1 MLNIQITS
9 PTIYVSRFSLF
20 MFILFVQVLFPL
32 FDMTMPMLSYFDI
45 DKHNTG
51 YRQETDAGITTFFTL
66 SYIIIVNPAI
76 LAAAGIPKGASMTA
90 TILTSIFGTLL
101 MGVYAKRPFAVA
113 PYMGENAFVAYT
125 VVQTLGYSWQTA
137 MAAIF
142 ISGILFTLITIGGL
156 RQWLAEAIPSS
167 LKHSFSVGIGL
178 FLAFLGLNDMGIVT
192 LGVPGAPVQLAN
204 IAKLPVLLSLGGL
217 LLTAVLLIRRITG
230 ALLVGMAVTTA
241 AFLLT
246 RLVPLPSGVFS
257 MPPSIEPIF
266 MKINM
271 QGALTWGF
279 VGVIISV
286 LVMDFV
292 DTMGTLFGL
301 SSRANLLDENDNLP
315 DIEKPMLVDAL
326 STIAASLFGTT
337 TAGVYI
343 ESAAGI
349 EQGGKTGFTAIVV
362 AALFALALFF
372 SPLLTIVPPFAYG
385 PPMVVVGMFMMQSVT
400 KMDFSDYSELL
411 PAFLTIVLM
420 IFTFNIGVGITAGFI
435 AWVLLKLFTGKVSEV
450 RTGMWILA
458 LLSLSFYLFYPYH

>member
-1 MLNIQITS
+1 MRT
-9 PTIYVSRFSLF
+9 
-20 MFILFVQVLFPL
+20 
-32 FDMTMPMLSYFDI
+32 YFDF
-45 DKHNTG
+45 DRHQTS
-51 YRQETDAGITTFFTL
+51 YRQETLAGITTFFTL
-66 SYIIIVNPAI
+66 AYIIIVNPAI

-156 RQWLAEAIPSS
+156 RRWLAEAIPAS

-178 FLAFLGLNDMGIVT
+178 FLAFIGLNDMGVVA

-217 LLTAVLLIRRITG
+217 LLTAILLIKKVTG
-230 ALLVGMAVTTA
+230 ALLIGMTVTTV

-246 RLVPLPSGVFS
+246 GLVPLPTALFS
-257 MPPSIEPIF
+257 LPPSIEPIF
-266 MKINM
+266 MKIDM

-301 SSRANLLDENDNLP
+301 SSRANLLDEDDNLP
-315 DIEKPMLVDAL
+315 EIHKPMLVDAL

-337 TAGVYI
+337 TAGVFI

-349 EQGGKTGFTAIVV
+349 EQGGKTGFTALVV

-372 SPLLTIVPPFAYG
+372 SPILTIVPPFAYG
-385 PPMVVVGMFMMQSVT
+385 PVLLLVGMFMMQSVT
-400 KMDFSDYSELL
+400 KFNFTDYSELL

-435 AWVLLKLFTGKVSEV
+435 AFVLLKLLSGKIHEV
-450 RTGMWILA
+450 RSGMWILA
-458 LLSLSFYLFYPYH
+458 LLSLTFYLFYPYH

>member
-1 MLNIQITS
+1 
-9 PTIYVSRFSLF
+9 
-20 MFILFVQVLFPL
+20 MFILQKRNRYPT
-32 FDMTMPMLSYFDI
+32 MTLRSYFEFDR
-45 DKHNTG
+45 HGTN
-51 YRQETDAGITTFFTL
+51 YRQETIAGITTFFTL

-90 TILTSIFGTLL
+90 TIVTSIFGTLL
-101 MGVYAKRPFAVA
+101 MGLYAKRPFAVA
-113 PYMGENAFVAYT
+113 PYMGENAFIAYT

-142 ISGILFTLITIGGL
+142 IGGVLFTLITIGGL

-167 LKHSFSVGIGL
+167 LKHSFSGGIGL
-178 FLAFLGLNDMGIVT
+178 FLAFLGLSEMGIVT
-192 LGVPGAPVQLAN
+192 LGVPGAPVQLGN
-204 IAKLPVLLSLGGL
+204 IGQLPVLLSLGGL
-217 LLTAVLLIRRITG
+217 LLTAVLLIQRVTG
-230 ALLVGMAVTTA
+230 AILVGMAVTTS

-246 RLVPLPSGVFS
+246 GLVPLPATAFS

-266 MKINM
+266 MKIDL

-279 VGVIISV
+279 ASVIISV

-301 SSRANLLDENDNLP
+301 SSRANLLDEHDNLP
-315 DIEKPMLVDAL
+315 EIEKPMLVDAL

-349 EQGGKTGFTAIVV
+349 EQGGKTGFTALVV
-362 AALFALALFF
+362 AALFGLALFF
-372 SPLLTIVPPFAYG
+372 SPLLTIVPPYAYG
-385 PPMVVVGMFMMQSVT
+385 PVLVVVGMFMLQSVT
-400 KMDFSDYSELL
+400 KMDFTDFSELL
-411 PAFLTIVLM
+411 PAFLTIALM

-435 AWVLLKLFTGKVSEV
+435 AYVLLKLFTGRVREV
-450 RTGMWILA
+450 RGGMWILA
-458 LLSLSFYLFYPYH
+458 GLSFTFYLFYPYH

>member
-1 MLNIQITS
+1 MT
-9 PTIYVSRFSLF
+9 
-20 MFILFVQVLFPL
+20 ILFFRSLLPL
-32 FDMTMPMLSYFDI
+32 FANIMQTYFNF
-45 DKHNTG
+45 DKHGTS
-51 YRQETDAGITTFFTL
+51 YRQETLAGITTFFTL
-66 SYIIIVNPAI
+66 SYIIVVNPAI
-76 LAAAGIPKGASMTA
+76 LAAAGIPKDASMTA

-113 PYMGENAFVAYT
+113 PYMGENAFIAYT
-125 VVQTLGYSWQTA
+125 VVHTLGYSWQTA

-142 ISGILFTLITIGGL
+142 ISGVLFTLITLGGL
-156 RQWLAEAIPSS
+156 RQWLAKAIPST

-178 FLAFLGLNDMGIVT
+178 FLAFLGLNDMGIIT

-217 LLTAVLLIRRITG
+217 LITSVLLIQRVTG
-230 ALLVGMAVTTA
+230 AILAGMAITTS

-246 RLVPLPSGVFS
+246 GLTPLPASVFS
-257 MPPSIEPIF
+257 MPPSVEPIF
-266 MKINM
+266 MKINV

-279 VGVIISV
+279 AGVISSV

-301 SSRANLLDENDNLP
+301 SSRANLLDDEDNLP
-315 DIEKPMLVDAL
+315 EIEKPMLVDAL
-326 STIAASLFGTT
+326 STIAASMFGTT

-362 AALFALALFF
+362 AAFFALALFF
-372 SPLLTIVPPFAYG
+372 APILTIVPSYAYG
-385 PPMVVVGMFMMQSVT
+385 PALVVVGMFMMQSVT
-400 KMDFSDYSELL
+400 KFNFDDYSELL

-420 IFTFNIGVGITAGFI
+420 IFTFNIGVGMTAGFI
-435 AWVLLKLFTGKVSEV
+435 AYVVLKLFTGKVREV
-450 RTGMWILA
+450 NSGMWILA
-458 LLSLSFYLFYPYH
+458 LLSFTFYLFYPYH

>member
-1 MLNIQITS
+1 
-9 PTIYVSRFSLF
+9 
-20 MFILFVQVLFPL
+20 
-32 FDMTMPMLSYFDI
+32 MTMTIRSYFNFDR
-45 DKHNTG
+45 HNTG
-51 YRQETDAGITTFFTL
+51 YRQETVAGITTFFTL

-90 TILTSIFGTLL
+90 TILTAIFGTLL
-101 MGVYAKRPFAVA
+101 MGIYAKRPFAVA
-113 PYMGENAFVAYT
+113 PYMGENAFIAYT

-142 ISGILFTLITIGGL
+142 ISGILFTLITLGGL

-167 LKHSFSVGIGL
+167 LKHSFSAGIGL
-178 FLAFLGLNDMGIVT
+178 FLAFLGLNDMGVVT

-217 LLTAVLLIRRITG
+217 LITAVMLIRKITG
-230 ALLVGMAVTTA
+230 ALLAGMAITTV
-241 AFLLT
+241 AFLVT
-246 RLVPLPSGVFS
+246 GLVPLPSALFS

-266 MKINM
+266 MKINL

-279 VGVIISV
+279 AGVIISV

-315 DIEKPMLVDAL
+315 EIEKPMLVDAL

-349 EQGGKTGFTAIVV
+349 EQGGKTGFTAIIV

-385 PPMVVVGMFMMQSVT
+385 PAMLVVGMFMMQSVT

-435 AWVLLKLFTGKVSEV
+435 VYVLLKLFTGKVTEV

-458 LLSLSFYLFYPYH
+458 LLSLTFYLFYPYH

>member
-1 MLNIQITS
+1 M
-9 PTIYVSRFSLF
+9 TIAMR
-20 MFILFVQVLFPL
+20 
-32 FDMTMPMLSYFDI
+32 SYFNFDR
-45 DKHNTG
+45 HNTG
-51 YRQETDAGITTFFTL
+51 YRQETVAGITTFFTL

-90 TILTSIFGTLL
+90 TILSAIFGTLL
-101 MGVYAKRPFAVA
+101 MGIYAKRPFAVA
-113 PYMGENAFVAYT
+113 PYMGENAFIAYT

-142 ISGILFTLITIGGL
+142 ISGILFTLITLGGL

-217 LLTAVLLIRRITG
+217 LLTAVMLIRKITG
-230 ALLVGMAVTTA
+230 ALLAGMAITTM
-241 AFLLT
+241 AFLVT
-246 RLVPLPSGVFS
+246 GLVPLPSALFS

-266 MKINM
+266 MKINL

-279 VGVIISV
+279 AGVIISV

-301 SSRANLLDENDNLP
+301 SSRANLLDKNDNLP
-315 DIEKPMLVDAL
+315 EIEKPMLVDAL

-385 PPMVVVGMFMMQSVT
+385 PAMLVVGMFMMQSVT

-435 AWVLLKLFTGKVSEV
+435 VYVLLKLFTGKVTEV

-458 LLSLSFYLFYPYH
+458 LLSLTFYLFYPYH

>member
-1 MLNIQITS
+1 MRT
-9 PTIYVSRFSLF
+9 
-20 MFILFVQVLFPL
+20 
-32 FDMTMPMLSYFDI
+32 YFDF
-45 DKHNTG
+45 DRHQTS
-51 YRQETDAGITTFFTL
+51 YRQETLAGITTFFTL
-66 SYIIIVNPAI
+66 AYIIIVNPAI

-156 RQWLAEAIPSS
+156 RRWLAEAIPAS

-178 FLAFLGLNDMGIVT
+178 FLAFIGLNDMGVVA

-217 LLTAVLLIRRITG
+217 LLTAILLIKKVTG
-230 ALLVGMAVTTA
+230 ALLIGMTVTTV

-246 RLVPLPSGVFS
+246 GLVPLPTALFS
-257 MPPSIEPIF
+257 LPPSIEPIF
-266 MKINM
+266 MKIDM

-301 SSRANLLDENDNLP
+301 SSRANLLDEDDNLP
-315 DIEKPMLVDAL
+315 EIQKPMLVDAL

-337 TAGVYI
+337 TAGVFI

-349 EQGGKTGFTAIVV
+349 EQGGKTGFTALVV

-372 SPLLTIVPPFAYG
+372 SPILTIVPPFAYG
-385 PPMVVVGMFMMQSVT
+385 PVLLLVGMFMMQSVT
-400 KMDFSDYSELL
+400 KFNFTDYSELL

-420 IFTFNIGVGITAGFI
+420 VFTFNIGVGITSGFI
-435 AWVLLKLFTGKVSEV
+435 AYVLLKLLSGKIHEV
-450 RTGMWILA
+450 RSGMWILA
-458 LLSLSFYLFYPYH
+458 LLSLTFYLFYPYH

>member
-1 MLNIQITS
+1 MQ
-9 PTIYVSRFSLF
+9 
-20 MFILFVQVLFPL
+20 
-32 FDMTMPMLSYFDI
+32 SYFDFER
-45 DKHNTG
+45 HGTSF
-51 YRQETDAGITTFFTL
+51 RQETVAGITTFFTL

-76 LAAAGIPKGASMTA
+76 LAAAGIPKEASMTA

-113 PYMGENAFVAYT
+113 PYMGENAFIAYT
-125 VVQTLGYSWQTA
+125 VVHTLGYSWQTA

-142 ISGILFTLITIGGL
+142 ISGILFTLITLGGL
-156 RQWLAEAIPSS
+156 RQWLAKAIPGT

-178 FLAFLGLNDMGIVT
+178 FLAFLGLNDMGLIT

-204 IAKLPVLLSLGGL
+204 IAKLPVLLSLSGL
-217 LLTAVLLIRRITG
+217 LITAVLLIQRVTG
-230 ALLVGMAVTTA
+230 AILAGMATTTA

-246 RLVPLPSGVFS
+246 GLVPLPATVFS
-257 MPPSIEPIF
+257 IPPSIAPIF
-266 MKINM
+266 MKINV

-279 VGVIISV
+279 AGVITSV

-301 SSRANLLDENDNLP
+301 SSRANLLDEEDNLP
-315 DIEKPMLVDAL
+315 EIEKPMLVDAL
-326 STIAASLFGTT
+326 STIAASIFGTT

-362 AALFALALFF
+362 AALFAFALFF
-372 SPLLTIVPPFAYG
+372 SPILTIVPPYAYG
-385 PPMVVVGMFMMQSVT
+385 PALVVVGMFMMQSVT
-400 KMDFSDYSELL
+400 KFNFTDYSELL

-435 AWVLLKLFTGKVSEV
+435 AYVILKIVTGKAREV
-450 RTGMWILA
+450 RAGMWILA
-458 LLSLSFYLFYPYH
+458 LFSFTFYLFYPYH

>member
-1 MLNIQITS
+1 MQTYFNFKEHRTS
-9 PTIYVSRFSLF
+9 
-20 MFILFVQVLFPL
+20 
-32 FDMTMPMLSYFDI
+32 
-45 DKHNTG
+45 
-51 YRQETDAGITTFFTL
+51 YRQEFLAGITTFFML

-90 TILTSIFGTLL
+90 TILTAIFGTLL

-113 PYMGENAFVAYT
+113 PYMGENAFIAYT

-142 ISGILFTLITIGGL
+142 ISGVLFTLITLAGL
-156 RQWLAEAIPSS
+156 RGWLAKAIPGS
-167 LKHSFSVGIGL
+167 LKHSFSAGIGL
-178 FLAFLGLNDMGIVT
+178 FLAFLGLGDMGIVT

-204 IAKLPVLLSLGGL
+204 IAQLPVLLSLGGL
-217 LLTAVLLIRRITG
+217 LITAVLLIQRVTG
-230 ALLVGMAVTTA
+230 AILAGIVVTTA

-246 RLVPLPSGVFS
+246 GLIPLPQTLFS

-266 MKINM
+266 MKIDVR
-271 QGALTWGF
+271 GAWTWGF
-279 VGVIISV
+279 AGVITSV

-301 SSRANLLDENDNLP
+301 SSRANLLDEEDNLP
-315 DIEKPMLVDAL
+315 EIEKPMLVDAL

-349 EQGGKTGFTAIVV
+349 EQGGKTGFTALVV
-362 AALFALALFF
+362 AAFFALALFF
-372 SPLLTIVPPFAYG
+372 SPVLTIVPPFAYG
-385 PPMVVVGMFMMQSVT
+385 PALVLVGMFMLHSVT
-400 KMDFSDYSELL
+400 KFNFSDYSELL
-411 PAFLTIVLM
+411 PAFLTVALI

-435 AWVLLKLFTGKVSEV
+435 SYTVLKLFTGRAGEV
-450 RTGMWILA
+450 HPGMWILA
-458 LLSLSFYLFYPYH
+458 LLSFTFYLFYPYH

>member
-1 MLNIQITS
+1 M
-9 PTIYVSRFSLF
+9 TIAMR
-20 MFILFVQVLFPL
+20 
-32 FDMTMPMLSYFDI
+32 SYFNFDR
-45 DKHNTG
+45 HNTG
-51 YRQETDAGITTFFTL
+51 YRQETVAGITTFFTL

-90 TILTSIFGTLL
+90 TILTAIFGTLL

-113 PYMGENAFVAYT
+113 PYMGENAFIAYT

-142 ISGILFTLITIGGL
+142 ISGILFTLITLGGL

-217 LLTAVLLIRRITG
+217 LITAILLIRKVTG
-230 ALLVGMAVTTA
+230 ALLAGMAITTA
-241 AFLLT
+241 AFLVT
-246 RLVPLPSGVFS
+246 GLVPLPAAIFS

-266 MKINM
+266 MKINI

-279 VGVIISV
+279 AGVIISV

-301 SSRANLLDENDNLP
+301 SSRANLLDEKDNLP

-385 PPMVVVGMFMMQSVT
+385 PAMVVVGMFMMQSVT

-435 AWVLLKLFTGKVSEV
+435 AYVLLKLFTGKVSHV
-450 RTGMWILA
+450 RAGMWILA
-458 LLSLSFYLFYPYH
+458 LLSLTFYVFYPYH

>member
-1 MLNIQITS
+1 M
-9 PTIYVSRFSLF
+9 TIAMR
-20 MFILFVQVLFPL
+20 
-32 FDMTMPMLSYFDI
+32 SYFNFDR
-45 DKHNTG
+45 HNTG
-51 YRQETDAGITTFFTL
+51 YRQETVAGITTFFTL

-90 TILTSIFGTLL
+90 TILTAIFGTLL

-113 PYMGENAFVAYT
+113 PYMGENAFIAYT

-142 ISGILFTLITIGGL
+142 ISGILFTLITLGGL

-217 LLTAVLLIRRITG
+217 LITAILLIRKVTG
-230 ALLVGMAVTTA
+230 ALLAGMAITTTA
-241 AFLLT
+241 FLVT
-246 RLVPLPSGVFS
+246 GLVPLPAAIFS

-266 MKINM
+266 MKINI

-279 VGVIISV
+279 AGVIISV

-301 SSRANLLDENDNLP
+301 SSRANLLDEKDNLP

-385 PPMVVVGMFMMQSVT
+385 PAMVVVGMFMMQSVT

-435 AWVLLKLFTGKVSEV
+435 AYVLLKLFTGKVSHV
-450 RTGMWILA
+450 RAGMWILA
-458 LLSLSFYLFYPYH
+458 LLSLTFYLFYPYH

>member
-1 MLNIQITS
+1 
-9 PTIYVSRFSLF
+9 
-20 MFILFVQVLFPL
+20 
-32 FDMTMPMLSYFDI
+32 MTMTIRSYFNFDR
-45 DKHNTG
+45 HNTG
-51 YRQETDAGITTFFTL
+51 YRQETVAGITTFFTL

-90 TILTSIFGTLL
+90 TILTAIFGTFL
-101 MGVYAKRPFAVA
+101 MGIYAKRPFAVA
-113 PYMGENAFVAYT
+113 PYMGENAFIAYT

-142 ISGILFTLITIGGL
+142 ISGILFTLITLGGL

-178 FLAFLGLNDMGIVT
+178 FLAFLGLNDMGIVM

-217 LLTAVLLIRRITG
+217 LITVVMLIRKITG
-230 ALLVGMAVTTA
+230 ALLAGMAITTV
-241 AFLLT
+241 AFLVT
-246 RLVPLPSGVFS
+246 GLVPLPSALFS

-266 MKINM
+266 MKINL

-279 VGVIISV
+279 AGVIISV

-315 DIEKPMLVDAL
+315 EIEMPMLVDAL

-349 EQGGKTGFTAIVV
+349 EQGGKTGFTAVVV

-385 PPMVVVGMFMMQSVT
+385 PAMVVVGMFMMQSVT

-435 AWVLLKLFTGKVSEV
+435 VYVLLKLFTGKVTEV

-458 LLSLSFYLFYPYH
+458 LLSLTFYLFYPYH

>member
-1 MLNIQITS
+1 
-9 PTIYVSRFSLF
+9 
-20 MFILFVQVLFPL
+20 
-32 FDMTMPMLSYFDI
+32 MTMTIRSYFDFE
-45 DKHNTG
+45 KHNTG
-51 YRQETDAGITTFFTL
+51 YRQETVAGITTFFTL

-90 TILTSIFGTLL
+90 TILTAIFGTLL
-101 MGVYAKRPFAVA
+101 MGIYAKRPFAVA

-142 ISGILFTLITIGGL
+142 ISGILFTLITLGGL

-192 LGVPGAPVQLAN
+192 LGVPGAPVELAN

-217 LLTAVLLIRRITG
+217 LLTAVLLIRKITG
-230 ALLVGMAVTTA
+230 ALLVGMAVITV
-241 AFLLT
+241 AFLVT
-246 RLVPLPSGVFS
+246 GLVPLPSALFS

-279 VGVIISV
+279 AGVIISV

-301 SSRANLLDENDNLP
+301 SSRANLLDKNDNLP

-385 PPMVVVGMFMMQSVT
+385 PAMVVVGMFMMQSVT

-435 AWVLLKLFTGKVSEV
+435 AYVLLKLFTGKVRDV
-450 RTGMWILA
+450 RGGLWFLA
-458 LLSLSFYLFYPYH
+458 LLSITFYLFYPYH